1 MTVLAAD
8 VGGTNTRLALFEPG
22 NAVPMHLE
30 TFASNDHASLDE
42 MIRLFLAEHPVTV
55 DAACAGV
62 AGPVRAGR
70 TETVNLAWPVD
81 GASLATT
88 LGLPSVTVLNDL
100 EANAWGLGSLGPDDV
115 AGVLGGIPDA
125 AGNRA
130 VISAGTGLGQAGLY
144 WDGTRHHVFA
154 TEGGHA
160 DFAPRSEL
168 EIDLYRFLAAEL
180 GHVSY
185 ERVVSGMGLV
195 NIHRFLVHRGGSGT
209 PEWLAEAI
217 ASGTDE
223 AAAISRHA
231 LEMSDPT
238 AVRALDLMLS
248 IFGAQAG
255 NLALSVMATGGVYL
269 GGGIAPKIL
278 PRLRAGGFAEAFL
291 AKGRFAELMSRIPVH
306 VILNQL
312 TALVGAARRAER
324 DLKDHRAH

>member
-22 NAVPMHLE
+22 GPAPVHLE
-30 TFASNDHASLDE
+30 TFASNEHASLDE
-42 MIRLFLAEHPVTV
+42 MIRLFLADNPVSV

-88 LGLPSVTVLNDL
+88 LGLPRVAVLNDL
-100 EANAWGLGSLGPDDV
+100 EANAWGLSSLGPQDLASV
-115 AGVLGGIPDA
+115 LTGVPDA
-125 AGNRA
+125 AGNQA

-144 WDGTRHHVFA
+144 WDGTRRHVFA

-160 DFAPRSEL
+160 DFAPRSDL

-195 NIHRFLVHRGGSGT
+195 NIHRFLVQRGGTAVPG
-209 PEWLAEAI
+209 WL
-217 ASGTDE
+217 TDVRTAGGDE
-223 AAAISRHA
+223 GAAISHHA
-231 LEMSDPT
+231 LETSDPT
-238 AVRALDLMLS
+238 AVQALDLMVS
-248 IFGAQAG
+248 VFGAQAG
-255 NLALSVMATGGVYL
+255 NLALTVMATGGIYL

-278 PRLRAGGFAEAFL
+278 SRLRAGGFAEAFL
-291 AKGRFAELMSRIPVH
+291 AKGRFAGLMSRIPVH
-306 VILNQL
+306 VIQNDL
-312 TALVGAARRAER
+312 TALAGAARRAER
-324 DLKDHRAH
+324 DLEDHRAH